1 MITFN
6 DIVLYDLNRYEDAI
20 SKYESVMKTEPEVPI
35 YSTRAK
41 ERICHC
47 LSKVILL
54 ISLCKYL
61 QDKHETKLPQ
71 LHEFGFTFASL
82 ESAGYR
88 SHQTLY
94 RSSAARTNQRECP
107 ERQSRSL
114 FARRHVW
121 RRYTCLPLA
130 HTLCGHWSQH
140 FKGFFKHELW
150 FYIVILN

>member
-1 MITFN
+1 M
-6 DIVLYDLNRYEDAI
+6 LYDLNRYEDAI
-20 SKYESVMKTEPEVPI
+20 SKYETVMKTEPEVPV

-54 ISLCKYL
+54 ISLCKCL
-61 QDKHETKLPQ
+61 QDKHETELPQ

-94 RSSAARTNQRECP
+94 RSSAAGTNQCECP

-121 RRYTCLPLA
+121 RRYTCVPLA
-130 HTLCGHWSQH
+130 LTLCGCLKCSQH
-140 FKGFFKHELW
+140 FKGFFLTCTL
-150 FYIVILN
+150 ILCCVILN

>member
-1 MITFN
+1 MVEGWRICDFKEFLNKTQHPEIVITFH
-6 DIVLYDLNRYEDAI
+6 DTMLYDLNRYEDAI
-20 SKYESVMKTEPEVPI
+20 SKYETVMKTEPEVPV

-54 ISLCKYL
+54 ISLCKCL
-61 QDKHETKLPQ
+61 QDKHETELPQ

-94 RSSAARTNQRECP
+94 RSSAAGTNQCECP

-114 FARRHVW
+114 FARRHV
-121 RRYTCLPLA
+121 
-130 HTLCGHWSQH
+130 
-140 FKGFFKHELW
+140 
-150 FYIVILN
+150 